1 MIVDTHA
8 HLNTEEFNLDITH
21 VLERARENDV
31 LKVIVIGMDLH
42 HNLRA
47 IELSKS
53 YDMLYATV
61 GVHPS
66 YVDTTTTDH
75 LEALLVHK
83 RIVAIG
89 ECGIDLYWSQ
99 DNLELQKKV
108 FIEQIRLAVKHQLPL
123 VIHTRSSFE
132 EAYQCLL
139 PYKGKVTGVFH
150 CFSSNL
156 QDAKRAIEL
165 GFYIGVDGP
174 ITYKNA
180 KDIKEIVTTIDLKHI
195 LVETDSPYLSPAP
208 HRSSRNEPANL
219 DVVVKTISE
228 LKGISIDE
236 VKQQTTKNA
245 YHLFNLGGINPW
257 EKEYLVSY

>member
-1 MIVDTHA
+1 MIKMIVDTHA
-8 HLNTEEFNLDITH
+8 HLNTEEFNLDIAN
-21 VLERARENDV
+21 VIERAKENDV
-31 LKVIVIGMDLH
+31 LKVIVIGMDLQ

-47 IELSKS
+47 IELAKT

-66 YVDTTTTDH
+66 YVDTTSTDH
-75 LEALLVHK
+75 LEALLVNK
-83 RIVAIG
+83 RVVAIG
-89 ECGIDLYWSQ
+89 ECGIDLYWSK

-108 FIEQIRLAVKHQLPL
+108 FIEQIKLAEKYKLPL

-156 QDAKRAIEL
+156 FDAKRAIEL
-165 GFYIGVDGP
+165 GFYLGVDGP

-180 KDIKEIVTTIDLKHI
+180 KDIKEIVATIDLKHI

-208 HRSSRNEPANL
+208 NRSSRNEPANL
-219 DVVVKTISE
+219 SQVIKTISE
-228 LKGISIDE
+228 IKKISMDE
-236 VKQQTTKNA
+236 VKQQTTHNA
-245 YHLFNLGGINPW
+245 YHLFNLGGTNP
-257 EKEYLVSY
+257 